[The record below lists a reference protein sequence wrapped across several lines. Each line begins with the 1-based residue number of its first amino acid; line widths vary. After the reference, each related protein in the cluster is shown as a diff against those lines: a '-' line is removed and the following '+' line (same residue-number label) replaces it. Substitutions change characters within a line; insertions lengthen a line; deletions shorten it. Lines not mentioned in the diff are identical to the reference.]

1 MAMQELTEEAAHGI
15 DVVGL
20 VSKEPT
26 WKELIIELVDKN
38 KLNPWE
44 IDIVQI
50 VDNYMDAVRGMKS
63 LDLKVPAN
71 IMLAASILLR
81 MKSTLLVITAPDPEP
96 EEQYYGSSGIESI
109 VVEPLSFRSR
119 LPPKRRVSLEELIS
133 ALDDAMKI
141 KEQRGIASSFV
152 RPPISFQVGSTDIKA
167 DSEKVYNYIKENVD
181 SEKVALFSALAKD
194 KSMRNVMLD
203 LFIPM
208 LYLAS
213 ENRIA
218 LRQDRF
224 FDEIFVRI
232 V

>member
-1 MAMQELTEEAAHGI
+1 MQELVEEAANGI
-15 DVVGL
+15 DVVSL

-26 WKELIIELVDKN
+26 WKELIVELVDKN
-38 KLNPWE
+38 KLNPWD

-81 MKSTLLVITAPDPEP
+81 MKSTLLVITAPEPEP
-96 EEQYYGSSGIESI
+96 EEQYYGGSGIESI
-109 VVEPLSFRSR
+109 VVEPLNFRSR

-133 ALDDAMKI
+133 ALDEAMKI
-141 KEQRGIASSFV
+141 KEQRSVASSFV

-167 DSEKVYNYIKENVD
+167 DAEKVYEYIKEKVD
-181 SEKVALFSALAKD
+181 SEHVALFSALAKD

-213 ENRIA
+213 ENKIA

-224 FDEIFVRI
+224 FDEIFVSI

>member
-1 MAMQELTEEAAHGI
+1 MAMQELIEETANGI

-26 WKELIIELVDKN
+26 WKELIVELVDKN

-81 MKSTLLVITAPDPEP
+81 MKSALLVITAPDPQP
-96 EEQYYGSSGIESI
+96 EEQYYESSGIESI
-109 VVEPLSFRSR
+109 VVEPLNFRSR

-133 ALDDAMKI
+133 ALDEAMKI
-141 KEQRGIASSFV
+141 KEQRSVTSGFV

-181 SEKVALFSALAKD
+181 SENVALFSALAKD
-194 KSMRNVMLD
+194 KSMRNVLLD

-213 ENRIA
+213 ENRVA

>member
-1 MAMQELTEEAAHGI
+1 MATYGMIDETVQGL
-15 DVVGL
+15 DVVSL

-26 WKELIIELVDKN
+26 WKELLIELVDKN
-38 KLNPWE
+38 KLNPWDM
-44 IDIVQI
+44 DIVQI
-50 VDNYMDAVRGMKS
+50 VDNYMDAIKGMKN

-81 MKSTLLVITAPDPEP
+81 MKSALLVIAAQEPDPEP
-96 EEQYYGSSGIESI
+96 SYYESAGIESI

-119 LPPKRRVSLEELIS
+119 IPPKRRVSLDELIT
-133 ALDDAMKI
+133 ALDEAMKI
-141 KEQRGIASSFV
+141 KEQRGVAAAFV
-152 RPPISFQVGSTDIKA
+152 RPPISFEVGSTDIKA
-167 DSEKVYNYIKENVD
+167 DSEKVYDYIKANVD

-213 ENRIA
+213 EKRIA

-224 FDEIFVRI
+224 FDEIFVKI

>member
-1 MAMQELTEEAAHGI
+1 MQELVEETAHGI

-38 KLNPWE
+38 KLNPWDM
-44 IDIVQI
+44 DIVQI
-50 VDNYMDAVRGMKS
+50 VDDYMDAIRGMKS

-81 MKSTLLVITAPDPEP
+81 MKSALLVIAAPEP
-96 EEQYYGSSGIESI
+96 EPEQPYLETGGMESM
-109 VVEPLSFRSR
+109 VVEPLNFRSR
-119 LPPKRRVSLEELIS
+119 LPPMRRVSLEELIH

-141 KEQRGIASSFV
+141 KEQRSVASSVV
-152 RPPISFQVGSTDIKA
+152 RPPISFEVGSTNIKA
-167 DSEKVYNYIKENVD
+167 DAEKVYQYIRENVD
-181 SEKVALFSALAKD
+181 SENVALFSALAG
-194 KSMRNVMLD
+194 SGSLRNVLLD

-213 ENRIA
+213 EKRIL

-224 FDEIFVRI
+224 FDEIFINI